1 MHWNKC
7 FNNLNIIANFLN
19 TIIKDNYMEVSI
31 MVIENTPQN
40 RIIAD
45 VAATLAIEDMFPSK
59 KFIKEMISVAE
70 GEKST
75 EQLRQ
80 EIIAKYAR

>member
-1 MHWNKC
+1 M
-7 FNNLNIIANFLN
+7 IIA
-19 TIIKDNYMEVSI
+19 
-31 MVIENTPQN
+31 NTPQN
-40 RIIAD
+40 RAIAD

-59 KFIKEMISVAE
+59 EFIKELISVAE

-80 EIIAKYAR
+80 EIMAKYAR